1 MWNSLPSRRVGQM
14 MARKD
19 PEPEIIDPW
28 VENLAWLMDESIPL
42 GGWRIGLDGVL
53 GLIPGIGDVT
63 TGAIGALIIARASL
77 SGIPRATVFRMIANV
92 GIDSLLGT
100 IPVVGDLFDFTFK
113 ANSKNLR
120 LYRAALQ
127 GGRHVEKDWAFLIVV
142 LLILA
147 ALIVLPILAL
157 VWVVRTV
164 L

>member
-1 MWNSLPSRRVGQM
+1 

-19 PEPEIIDPW
+19 PDPEIIDPW

-63 TGAIGALIIARASL
+63 TGAVGALIIARASM
-77 SGIPRATVFRMIANV
+77 SGIPRATVLRMVANV
-92 GIDSLLGT
+92 GIDALLGSL
-100 IPVVGDLFDFTFK
+100 PVVGDLFDFAFK

-127 GGRHVEKDWAFLIVV
+127 GGHRAERDWAFLIFVV
-142 LLILA
+142 LILA
-147 ALIVLPILAL
+147 ALIVLPVVAL
-157 VWVVRTV
+157 VWLLRAVF
-164 L
+164 